1 MQNNVNFKL
10 IARKTLQFLSSR
22 LEEVLE
28 DKGEIEDTKDIL
40 KILLADTTILLNLHA
55 PSNQIWLSSPLSGAL
70 HFFWDETQAKWI
82 STRSSSEDLF
92 SCLEKDLSH
101 FCEFPVLLK

>member
-1 MQNNVNFKL
+1 MQNNANFKF
-10 IARKTLQFLSSR
+10 IARKTLELLSSK
-22 LEEVLE
+22 LEEILE
-28 DKGEIEDTKDIL
+28 DTAEIEETEDIL
-40 KILLADTTILLNLHA
+40 KILLADMTILLNLHA

-101 FCEFPVLLK
+101 FCKFPVLLK